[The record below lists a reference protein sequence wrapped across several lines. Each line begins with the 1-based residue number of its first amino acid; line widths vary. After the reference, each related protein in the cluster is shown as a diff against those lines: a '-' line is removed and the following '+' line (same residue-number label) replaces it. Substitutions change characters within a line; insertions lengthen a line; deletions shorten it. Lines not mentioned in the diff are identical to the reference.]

1 MIARRLRDDAET
13 EDVLQEVFEDFLEAY
28 DLGEAIESLGAW
40 LARVARN
47 KIIDRFRKKGSE
59 SSHQEDLLATAE
71 EELEQ
76 TTEEEFDR
84 AILREELAEAI
95 ALLPPEQRDVFV
107 MHELEGKTFETIA
120 SETGTNINT
129 LLARKRYAVLFL
141 RQHLKEI
148 YDEFGE

>member
-1 MIARRLRDDAET
+1 M
-13 EDVLQEVFEDFLEAY
+13 LQEVYEDYLEAY
-28 DLGEAIESLGAW
+28 DLGQVIESLGAW

-59 SSHQEDLLATAE
+59 TSYQDELVAMAE

-76 TTEEEFDR
+76 SVEDETER

-107 MHELEGKTFETIA
+107 KHELEGKTFEEIA
-120 SETGTNINT
+120 RETGININT
-129 LLARKRYAVLFL
+129 LLARKRYAVSFL